1 MLASIRNS
9 IIMNRW
15 YFNSKKNFSSYEK
28 LIENVD
34 FSEREKILLRT
45 SWLDYLR
52 YLDSLAIKDSIFFN
66 VLQVLVIIT
75 GILIPVIEQSD
86 LNERI
91 GVGSVTIISI
101 LGLIV
106 AIATALNRHFRFE
119 ERWKHYRKNAEIIRN
134 EGEDFFGLTGNYEN
148 SKDYSEALKKFIE
161 IITIAKRQEVDS
173 YIMKV
178 RKKE

>member
-66 VLQVLVIIT
+66 VLQVLVIMT
-75 GILIPVIEQSD
+75 GILIPVIE
-86 LNERI
+86 
-91 GVGSVTIISI
+91 
-101 LGLIV
+101 
-106 AIATALNRHFRFE
+106 
-119 ERWKHYRKNAEIIRN
+119 
-134 EGEDFFGLTGNYEN
+134 
-148 SKDYSEALKKFIE
+148 
-161 IITIAKRQEVDS
+161 
-173 YIMKV
+173 
-178 RKKE
+178 